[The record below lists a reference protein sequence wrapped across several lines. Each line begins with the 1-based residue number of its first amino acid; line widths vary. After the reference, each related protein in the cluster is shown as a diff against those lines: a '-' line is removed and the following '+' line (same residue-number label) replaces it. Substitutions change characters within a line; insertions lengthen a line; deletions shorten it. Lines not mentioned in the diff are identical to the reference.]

1 MTQLEPGEFSS
12 KGPPPSKRGPV
23 PRPGSLL
30 PWMTLALL
38 CASVVAVPLAVGALN
53 RIPNTRAAFDRYRA
67 LGSSF
72 VVGGAVTL
80 AAVSAVAWRCSLRAL
95 RRAGVA
101 GGAMLLAATVAA
113 IAPVPFGL
121 GVLAGEML
129 LYVGAALYAAAC
141 GRGLLEGFRG
151 GKGPPWAAPLAWL
164 GAVLC
169 VSVALVWAKLSAL
182 GWSSAMD

>member
-1 MTQLEPGEFSS
+1 MNQIEADGFAS

-23 PRPGSLL
+23 PRLGSLL
-30 PWMTLALL
+30 LWMTLVLC
-38 CASVVAVPLAVGALN
+38 CASVVAVPFAVDALN
-53 RIPNTRAAFDRYRA
+53 RVPNTRAAFNRYRV
-67 LGSSF
+67 LGSGC

-80 AAVSAVAWRCSLRAL
+80 AAVSVVAWRCTPGVV
-95 RRAGVA
+95 RRAGAA
-101 GGAMLLAATVAA
+101 GGALLLAATVAA

-121 GVLAGEML
+121 GALAGEML

-141 GRGLLEGFRG
+141 GLGLLEGFRG

-169 VSVALVWAKLSAL
+169 ASVALIWAKLSTL